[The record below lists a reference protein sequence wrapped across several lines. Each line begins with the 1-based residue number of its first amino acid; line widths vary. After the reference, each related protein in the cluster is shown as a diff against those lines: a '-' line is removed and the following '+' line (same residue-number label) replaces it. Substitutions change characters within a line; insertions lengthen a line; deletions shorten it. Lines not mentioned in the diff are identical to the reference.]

1 LLISHQVFL
10 IFFSAIFRFRI
21 DQKKG
26 ADAKSCPRRKRRE
39 KEEEIVQVVDGERR
53 TKNMTGMQSD
63 SLCR

>member
-1 LLISHQVFL
+1 MC
-10 IFFSAIFRFRI
+10 RFRI